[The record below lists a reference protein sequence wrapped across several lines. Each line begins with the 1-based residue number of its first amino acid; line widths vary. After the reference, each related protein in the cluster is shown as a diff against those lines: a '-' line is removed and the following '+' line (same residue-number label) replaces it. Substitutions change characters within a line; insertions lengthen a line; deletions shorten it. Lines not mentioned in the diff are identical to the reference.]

1 MDNTLTSSQ
10 KRTSQQF
17 SSQNDEGSR
26 IYFNTGLDP
35 IPAVLPSVVSTT
47 NNLQPSGADKVLDL
61 PNSLKMETTLE
72 LAKKTTIGEAEKTTI
87 NNDTEMEIATG
98 DNTAEIVT
106 VETKPKKTDRP
117 KELKTK
123 IPCLLAKVGHKNG
136 GRVSENLEVTM

>member
-1 MDNTLTSSQ
+1 MKSTK
-10 KRTSQQF
+10 KRTSRQ
-17 SSQNDEGSR
+17 SSSLKDEVEKWSK
-26 IYFNTGLDP
+26 IYSDTGLDP

-47 NNLQPSGADKVLDL
+47 NILQPSGTDKVVHH